1 MNLLI
6 LENSVDFRR
15 PPGYK
20 RGTLVLPIIKE
31 IKQKLR
37 TARGFT
43 MVELMVVLLILGIL
57 AALAGTGLIAY
68 VRLARF
74 EHNESGARTVFQTAQ
89 IALTRKDTSGDMD
102 TFLTELREVGTLG
115 DHFSADGLSEQFG
128 DGAAEKANAFN
139 SQIYALY
146 YDKAN
151 PDSDA
156 SKMVRGLLD
165 PYVYDESLFGASIV
179 VEVDSLT
186 GQVYSAFYD
195 TASDKLRFASDDG
208 ADGAMLID
216 DRSYGHRRGD
226 SLVGYYSAEDTVN
239 VVALS
244 QTRLKVKNPQL
255 INNETLTLNWSG
267 NSKNGDIDTIYDA
280 EFYDAT
286 TNKPLLKLEIEWG
299 RVLADPTHNN
309 AQVKVYRPNAAND
322 GWDEAYQDYTFP
334 LSYSKG
340 RFILTLDA
348 MCDANLLRAAENST
362 TAAKTTLFSITRLT
376 DNVPKDVY
384 VKMKARPNANFQDL
398 YTESKP
404 QQSNTENTLFA
415 AGSNASGGTLKY
427 FRHLYNLRWVN
438 SGEYA
443 FTGKNTALDWTDGSV
458 TVYCSPEKKN
468 AEPVAKVPSR
478 TGGVVAWPTIP
489 AIGKDV
495 TLTGSTGS
503 GQVVI
508 SNLQLRGSSIAA
520 EEWNHAPAHYQARDH
535 YVGLVGENN
544 GTLKNITLR
553 DPDVQINAE
562 VKAAGE
568 QNADTAMAMDA
579 NGTQYLQALADTDPD
594 YRTEIWSVGAL
605 AGVDTGSLTNCTVDR
620 SSRRGAEAKV
630 TAVLTFSSKTTGVN
644 RVDGTSY
651 KDEPHGIGG
660 LVGFAMPETGA
671 RLTGLTL
678 DQNVTVA
685 GIFQDENAANNSG
698 ADTNTS
704 ADAAEKARYNAIAN
718 ENESQTLWRAVGVGG
733 VAGVLDATNLTGTR
747 NAENLKDITNK
758 STVVGNAFVGGITG
772 NLYST
777 ADGAGENTNTLTGLA
792 NQGTVLAGAN
802 YQGSTAGQSKV
813 LGQFFGGIAGYAR
826 NLVLDNCHSA
836 TRSGLSE
843 TTLTNL
849 VQAGYNA
856 DGTLNENSP
865 LKGDFVG
872 GLVGFGRDVQM
883 TNCYTESG
891 YVLGRSFVGGFVGG
905 FVGSNLYTS
914 GGTNNSYV
922 FGNRYVGGI
931 VSVNGLNS
939 TIENMTNKGLVAG
952 LGANAAYVG
961 GIAGVNDAA
970 WGKQDGA
977 APAKDETAKLVDSVN
992 SMSTVEVTDKNKIA
1006 LLQQLSRTGDGTPR
1020 YADFVGGVAGYNG
1033 TNGQIS
1039 WQAGSDKGAALG
1051 AVLYGG
1057 SFVGGVAGY
1066 NDATATITNSQA
1078 TSLSV
1083 TGTIVATGDC
1093 VGGVIGLN
1101 GAASL
1106 PTVQVSANRIEGIHF
1121 VGGVIGA
1128 NLPAKE
1134 FKFVNASGAAAN
1146 AATIGTGRI
1155 VADGVAGGI
1164 IGYNR
1169 VVNADT
1175 LKNALQ
1181 NKNGTIAA
1189 DLQTLLPKFS
1199 SGNALDEPAL
1209 NPSGSAITLTGL
1221 SNQFNIYANAYVG
1234 GIIGY
1239 NAADTTLT
1247 LENASNG
1254 NQSQAQSY
1262 GGLALSP
1269 RADAANGGAY
1279 RLDSGVSLGKLDPDH
1294 NGYFAGGIIG
1304 CTTAKTTLNN
1314 CTNYGGVQHPVA
1326 AGGLTGVNNGTIT
1339 DGRMVNSMGNQQE
1352 GYRCL
1357 GGIAGIN
1364 NGTITNSAP
1373 AESSSIRGG
1382 LDIGGVAGYNSKSGV
1397 ITLKNANGNVYGI
1410 TATGGVAGYNLG
1422 TVTAKSVTVKVSGT
1436 TQTGGVAGLNA
1447 ASGTIGI
1454 DPYASGSYAMT
1465 IEAAT
1470 TVSSSDNG
1478 GGVAGRNEGLI
1489 QYVTNNSGSIQVIN
1503 EYAGGIAGSNKG
1515 KIAFGQHSAT
1525 GNRVLYTGG
1534 GFAGG
1539 ITGCNEA
1546 DGVLQNDQVNGSVFA
1561 ANGEAGGI
1569 TAHNYGTINTAYVYD
1584 ADIHGTS
1591 DAIGSIAACNESG
1604 AQVTD
1609 SRLRRIKSATAL
1621 YGPATRVGG
1630 LVGYNAGTVTKSKVD
1645 AGTLDLSN
1653 LTAGDSTVTAG
1664 GALGENTGTAEN
1676 VTVSTNLQD
1685 SMAKYLNL
1693 GGVAGSSS
1701 GTLKTCTYTGTIGGG
1716 AGLTTVGST
1725 VGGIVGSNDVVYN
1738 TDGTA
1743 AATGKVENCKVG
1755 YIDLEVQGV
1764 SNVGAS
1770 QDAATKMNSA
1780 AHIGGIVG
1788 RNRGEIEGSTVGT
1801 DGSLKDLGGN
1811 GSIIT
1816 ARNGF
1821 VGGVAGSNSG
1831 AISTSGGL
1839 GTKDLV
1845 KQINAWL
1852 DVPYKDVTTT
1862 DENGNTVTTKVVDT
1876 ETQNANLNQ
1885 MVRVLTGKASGTT
1898 ETNLQTQF
1906 AALKGVD
1913 AVSYKNASNQ
1923 LTVALH
1929 GGSGWGDFAN
1939 GYLGGITGFN
1949 DVTGQITDSA
1959 SGQWFVYADN
1969 INQSWGA
1976 VGGVI
1981 GQNESDVD
1989 STSGLVNFAAVRRFV
2004 RGTQRTAD
2012 DDSNSKNDRY
2022 ATDNAADNYV
2032 GGVIGTQENRTGDR
2046 WTLEKCINIGTV
2058 FNSRSNNAGGVLA
2071 YWLSYGGTM
2080 TNCYNFGTITTNS
2093 NNGQS
2098 SGTVGGVA
2106 GYFNNPVAGTAAN
2119 LYRCSNY
2126 GSVKKMIYGAND
2138 VGGVFGKVQ
2147 LADDHNSDAMT
2158 INIIECVNG
2167 SNVQLQAASMSVGI
2181 FCYIGPWKAIP
2192 NVEVNIDRCRNYCT
2206 EMWGTNRSAG
2216 IWGNRGN
2223 GSTSNKKTTI
2233 TNCFALYKSENN
2245 TGRSWYPIA
2254 YRHTANEKLTGS
2266 NNYYMQLDMS
2276 FNGYSGIDGLQE
2288 GLGRTNVTG
2297 GWNQG
2302 TNESEA
2308 GGGATTDVKAHR
2320 LYAGVDSS
2328 ANAAQDGDNFY
2339 HFFAM
2344 LPKISSDGRPV
2355 VSMQAV
2361 KKSSSYIATLPGQ
2374 NFSETSSVRYI
2385 FAKDAKDLTQY
2396 PVPEEWNVGYVG
2408 KILLLFDDANGDN
2421 KTSKEDI
2428 TDEVLQRYYSN
2439 ILDNSAPDAPTG
2451 LKIERSD
2458 ATGSGNESIYGR
2470 YNVTWNAPTTGSPA
2484 IYYHI
2489 TVYETDENGDR
2500 IGNTSLLEADVYDTR
2515 FTFESKAEW
2524 KGRYFKVSVAGVN
2537 NKGTGTA
2544 AVSGRQQFVRALP
2557 TPELEVRLMPTPEE
2571 GGHVQ
2576 FSQKLVLTNADE
2588 YDKLM
2593 QNSGLADW
2601 SVTVKVGGDNGD
2613 TYQFSNGNTTPK
2625 RISERLGSSQRM
2637 TAEAT
2642 SSDQRWMRSGQ
2653 YDETVYMPVSW
2664 VVVPNDSTW
2673 GNSNSGLAE
2682 GRLAAKN
2689 VEITGATID
2698 DLTVT
2703 VTLNFTASVSGTQP
2717 TYRVML
2723 MGRCL
2728 GDETVTLNGKDV
2740 DLKGQY
2746 ITLAARQNVVPNSN
2760 TTFTFNNLPDDTLTN
2775 YDNWTVVAVPVTS
2788 GLGNVVTRWDAADAE
2803 ALVKLQAS
2811 SAERPASWYGG
2822 LEIVRES
2829 NGYSFA
2835 NLTPLY
2841 FVSKNLTDYSN
2852 WAGYATNQ
2860 VIFEQNN
2867 ITVAQAPKLTGV
2879 PADGGLYLNYD
2890 ADKLAND
2897 NQLAYTFT
2905 WTQPGEAAASG
2916 GNTRYKLTLYGVT
2929 ETKDADGNVLST
2941 AEETITLPDNITI
2954 DYNDNTGTYSYT
2966 LYIDTDLA
2974 GGSNSWR
2981 FDKVRLRVTRDTTGT
2996 TQGIGAADTAVYTV
3010 LRRLQQVGEPGQVF
3024 PVDTSNAE
3032 QTRYQISWPAVSDE
3046 RVDHYELWAQ
3056 VQTTNAAGTT
3066 LGEAFKLHPADGDS
3080 TTLIKDTQTIV
3091 DLEAYQ
3097 GKTLVFYVVACP
3109 ADGDTTVL
3117 RSPNGEVSDPQ
3128 TIIQRTEAPAISKV
3142 DFTWT
3147 GKAVNDALPLMN
3159 AFCNDLTIRM
3169 TVDKADAAS
3178 YFFTGYL
3185 FDDEANYIDACAKA
3199 KTWMDDPTKENL
3211 DALNAALREDKAT
3224 LMIPEAS
3231 KTVGSETQVSG
3242 DGTTVSYTVTPN
3254 ANAFTMQPADANRYL
3269 LPALRA
3275 MVANSETAATSS
3287 SWKFYVPDDY
3297 AEAAGALH
3305 LPKIQLDKPEK
3316 DGVLSVTSVESTVEG
3331 KLYGT
3336 EGEAWKPDS
3345 AEITIHQY
3353 AVQWP
3358 AVNEYTDT
3366 DGTTRNFAEKYRFHV
3381 TPAADMPAD
3390 DPNREG
3396 YDICFTVAPAD
3407 VVTEND
3413 DGTQTITTHRGDI
3426 LKVEKLPFGL
3436 DENDPANW
3444 LDITEA
3450 ARNIANEGTEDEY
3463 VWYDLSIVEM
3473 DEPVLD
3479 ADGNDTGET
3488 QKVMVSQPITLTG
3501 HHAIDNDNPS
3511 YRIKTVPALRQA
3523 EMTDYSLGYRL
3534 TLPDMT
3540 QRADGDNDETRALE
3554 KYTEKVTIWAVG
3566 NGEKTV
3572 DSEKLEVSL
3581 RTDGQAL
3588 TEDAARPVFAMAEAA
3603 PRPAQSTGRAG
3614 ETAPTPPA
3622 NDPRAEDTPVTPET
3636 AAPAA

>member
-1 MNLLI
+1 
-6 LENSVDFRR
+6 
-15 PPGYK
+15 
-20 RGTLVLPIIKE
+20 
-31 IKQKLR
+31 
-37 TARGFT
+37 
-43 MVELMVVLLILGIL
+43 
-57 AALAGTGLIAY
+57 
-68 VRLARF
+68 
-74 EHNESGARTVFQTAQ
+74 
-89 IALTRKDTSGDMD
+89 
-102 TFLTELREVGTLG
+102 
-115 DHFSADGLSEQFG
+115 
-128 DGAAEKANAFN
+128 
-139 SQIYALY
+139 
-146 YDKAN
+146 
-151 PDSDA
+151 
-156 SKMVRGLLD
+156 
-165 PYVYDESLFGASIV
+165 
-179 VEVDSLT
+179 
-186 GQVYSAFYD
+186 
-195 TASDKLRFASDDG
+195 
-208 ADGAMLID
+208 
-216 DRSYGHRRGD
+216 
-226 SLVGYYSAEDTVN
+226 
-239 VVALS
+239 
-244 QTRLKVKNPQL
+244 
-255 INNETLTLNWSG
+255 
-267 NSKNGDIDTIYDA
+267 
-280 EFYDAT
+280 
-286 TNKPLLKLEIEWG
+286 
-299 RVLADPTHNN
+299 
-309 AQVKVYRPNAAND
+309 
-322 GWDEAYQDYTFP
+322 
-334 LSYSKG
+334 
-340 RFILTLDA
+340 
-348 MCDANLLRAAENST
+348 
-362 TAAKTTLFSITRLT
+362 
-376 DNVPKDVY
+376 
-384 VKMKARPNANFQDL
+384 
-398 YTESKP
+398 
-404 QQSNTENTLFA
+404 
-415 AGSNASGGTLKY
+415 
-427 FRHLYNLRWVN
+427 
-438 SGEYA
+438 
-443 FTGKNTALDWTDGSV
+443 
-458 TVYCSPEKKN
+458 
-468 AEPVAKVPSR
+468 
-478 TGGVVAWPTIP
+478 
-489 AIGKDV
+489 
-495 TLTGSTGS
+495 
-503 GQVVI
+503 
-508 SNLQLRGSSIAA
+508 
-520 EEWNHAPAHYQARDH
+520 
-535 YVGLVGENN
+535 
-544 GTLKNITLR
+544 
-553 DPDVQINAE
+553 
-562 VKAAGE
+562 
-568 QNADTAMAMDA
+568 
-579 NGTQYLQALADTDPD
+579 
-594 YRTEIWSVGAL
+594 
-605 AGVDTGSLTNCTVDR
+605 
-620 SSRRGAEAKV
+620 
-630 TAVLTFSSKTTGVN
+630 
-644 RVDGTSY
+644 
-651 KDEPHGIGG
+651 
-660 LVGFAMPETGA
+660 
-671 RLTGLTL
+671 
-678 DQNVTVA
+678 
-685 GIFQDENAANNSG
+685 
-698 ADTNTS
+698 
-704 ADAAEKARYNAIAN
+704 
-718 ENESQTLWRAVGVGG
+718 
-733 VAGVLDATNLTGTR
+733 
-747 NAENLKDITNK
+747 
-758 STVVGNAFVGGITG
+758 
-772 NLYST
+772 
-777 ADGAGENTNTLTGLA
+777 
-792 NQGTVLAGAN
+792 
-802 YQGSTAGQSKV
+802 
-813 LGQFFGGIAGYAR
+813 
-826 NLVLDNCHSA
+826 
-836 TRSGLSE
+836 
-843 TTLTNL
+843 
-849 VQAGYNA
+849 
-856 DGTLNENSP
+856 
-865 LKGDFVG
+865 
-872 GLVGFGRDVQM
+872 
-883 TNCYTESG
+883 
-891 YVLGRSFVGGFVGG
+891 
-905 FVGSNLYTS
+905 
-914 GGTNNSYV
+914 
-922 FGNRYVGGI
+922 
-931 VSVNGLNS
+931 
-939 TIENMTNKGLVAG
+939 
-952 LGANAAYVG
+952 
-961 GIAGVNDAA
+961 
-970 WGKQDGA
+970 
-977 APAKDETAKLVDSVN
+977 
-992 SMSTVEVTDKNKIA
+992 
-1006 LLQQLSRTGDGTPR
+1006 GTP
-1020 YADFVGGVAGYNG
+1020 
-1033 TNGQIS
+1033 
-1039 WQAGSDKGAALG
+1039 
-1051 AVLYGG
+1051 
-1057 SFVGGVAGY
+1057 
-1066 NDATATITNSQA
+1066 
-1078 TSLSV
+1078 
-1083 TGTIVATGDC
+1083 
-1093 VGGVIGLN
+1093 
-1101 GAASL
+1101 
-1106 PTVQVSANRIEGIHF
+1106 
-1121 VGGVIGA
+1121 
-1128 NLPAKE
+1128 
-1134 FKFVNASGAAAN
+1134 
-1146 AATIGTGRI
+1146 
-1155 VADGVAGGI
+1155 
-1164 IGYNR
+1164 
-1169 VVNADT
+1169 
-1175 LKNALQ
+1175 
-1181 NKNGTIAA
+1181 
-1189 DLQTLLPKFS
+1189 
-1199 SGNALDEPAL
+1199 
-1209 NPSGSAITLTGL
+1209 
-1221 SNQFNIYANAYVG
+1221 
-1234 GIIGY
+1234 
-1239 NAADTTLT
+1239 
-1247 LENASNG
+1247 
-1254 NQSQAQSY
+1254 
-1262 GGLALSP
+1262 
-1269 RADAANGGAY
+1269 
-1279 RLDSGVSLGKLDPDH
+1279 
-1294 NGYFAGGIIG
+1294 
-1304 CTTAKTTLNN
+1304 
-1314 CTNYGGVQHPVA
+1314 
-1326 AGGLTGVNNGTIT
+1326 
-1339 DGRMVNSMGNQQE
+1339 
-1352 GYRCL
+1352 
-1357 GGIAGIN
+1357 
-1364 NGTITNSAP
+1364 
-1373 AESSSIRGG
+1373 
-1382 LDIGGVAGYNSKSGV
+1382 
-1397 ITLKNANGNVYGI
+1397 
-1410 TATGGVAGYNLG
+1410 
-1422 TVTAKSVTVKVSGT
+1422 
-1436 TQTGGVAGLNA
+1436 
-1447 ASGTIGI
+1447 
-1454 DPYASGSYAMT
+1454 
-1465 IEAAT
+1465 
-1470 TVSSSDNG
+1470 
-1478 GGVAGRNEGLI
+1478 
-1489 QYVTNNSGSIQVIN
+1489 
-1503 EYAGGIAGSNKG
+1503 
-1515 KIAFGQHSAT
+1515 
-1525 GNRVLYTGG
+1525 
-1534 GFAGG
+1534 
-1539 ITGCNEA
+1539 
-1546 DGVLQNDQVNGSVFA
+1546 
-1561 ANGEAGGI
+1561 
-1569 TAHNYGTINTAYVYD
+1569 
-1584 ADIHGTS
+1584 
-1591 DAIGSIAACNESG
+1591 
-1604 AQVTD
+1604 
-1609 SRLRRIKSATAL
+1609 
-1621 YGPATRVGG
+1621 
-1630 LVGYNAGTVTKSKVD
+1630 
-1645 AGTLDLSN
+1645 
-1653 LTAGDSTVTAG
+1653 
-1664 GALGENTGTAEN
+1664 
-1676 VTVSTNLQD
+1676 
-1685 SMAKYLNL
+1685 
-1693 GGVAGSSS
+1693 
-1701 GTLKTCTYTGTIGGG
+1701 
-1716 AGLTTVGST
+1716 
-1725 VGGIVGSNDVVYN
+1725 
-1738 TDGTA
+1738 
-1743 AATGKVENCKVG
+1743 AATGKVKECKVG
-1755 YIDLEVQGV
+1755 YIKLKVQGV

-1788 RNRGEIEGSTVGT
+1788 RNRGEITGSTVGT

-1831 AISTSGGL
+1831 SITTSGGL

-1876 ETQNANLNQ
+1876 DTQNANLNQ
-1885 MVRVLTGKASGTT
+1885 MVRVLTGKASGDA
-1898 ETNLQTQF
+1898 EKKLQTDFKAMQGF
-1906 AALKGVD
+1906 DTLTYGD
-1913 AVSYKNASNQ
+1913 KNYNTVYTNRSVNQ
-1923 LTVALH
+1923 LLVSLR
-1929 GGSGWGDFAN
+1929 GGSGWGHFAN

-1981 GQNESDVD
+1981 GQNESNVD

-2012 DDSNSKNDRY
+2012 DDNNSGNDIY
-2022 ATDNAADNYV
+2022 ESGNGKLTNNYV
-2032 GGVIGTQENRTGDR
+2032 GGVIGTQQNRTGDR
-2046 WTLEKCINIGTV
+2046 WTLQNCVNLGTV
-2058 FNSRSNNAGGVLA
+2058 FNSRSNNAAGVLV
-2071 YWLSYGGTM
+2071 YWLAYGGTLE
-2080 TNCYNFGTITTNS
+2080 NCYNFGDITTNANS
-2093 NNGQS
+2093 GGS
-2098 SGTVGGVA
+2098 ASGTVGGIA
-2106 GYFNNPVAGTAAN
+2106 GYFSAPIAGTAAN

-2126 GSVKKMIYGAND
+2126 GSIYKKNNGAND
-2138 VGGVFGKVQ
+2138 VGGVFGKVEMDIDH
-2147 LADDHNSDAMT
+2147 ADDAMT

-2167 SNVQLQAASMSVGI
+2167 SNVKLQAQSMAVGI
-2181 FCYIGPWKAIP
+2181 FCYLGPWGTVQ
-2192 NVEVNIDRCRNYCT
+2192 NVEVNVDRCRNYST
-2206 EMWGTNRSAG
+2206 DFTAVRYRVG
-2216 IWGNRGN
+2216 IIGNRGN
-2223 GSTSNKKTTI
+2223 GSKSDKATTV
-2233 TNCFALYKSENN
+2233 TNCFSLAKDS
-2245 TGRSWYPIA
+2245 GWWPIA
-2254 YRHTANEKLTGS
+2254 YTANDTASENLTGS
-2266 NNYYMQLDMS
+2266 NNYYMTYSDNPRNGTSSMPSS
-2276 FNGYSGIDGLQE
+2276 FSGYPNISGLQS
-2288 GLGRTNVTG
+2288 GLGRTVAPG
-2297 GWNQG
+2297 GWTDGGKEGEQG
-2302 TNESEA
+2302 SQGSIKTN
-2308 GGGATTDVKAHR
+2308 AHR
-2320 LYAGVDSS
+2320 LYAGVDAG
-2328 ANAAQDGDNFY
+2328 ANKETDGDNY
-2339 HFFAM
+2339 YTYFAM
-2344 LPKISSDGRPV
+2344 LPKIIGTSPV
-2355 VSMQAV
+2355 VSLAAV
-2361 KKSSSYIATLPGQ
+2361 TSQSSYITVKNGDS
-2374 NFSETSSVRYI
+2374 FSDPTKARIVL
-2385 FAKDAKDLTQY
+2385 AWDAYYGPNTAD
-2396 PVPEEWNVGYVG
+2396 PEVTGTGYVG
-2408 KILLLFDDANGDN
+2408 KILLLFDDVNGDN

-2500 IGNTSLLEADVYDTR
+2500 IGNTSLLEADAYDTR

-2544 AVSGRQQFVRALP
+2544 AASGRQQFVRALP

-2728 GDETVTLNGKDV
+2728 GDETVTLNGEDVNLKD
-2740 DLKGQY
+2740 QY

-2760 TTFTFNNLPDDTLTN
+2760 TTFTFNNLPGDTLTN

-2788 GLGNVVTRWDAADAE
+2788 GLGDVVTRWDAADAE
-2803 ALVKLQAS
+2803 ALAKLQAS
-2811 SAERPASWYGG
+2811 SADRPASWYGG

-2841 FVSKNLTDYSN
+2841 FVSKNLTNYSN

-2879 PADGGLYLNYD
+2879 PADGDLYLNYD

-2929 ETKDADGNVLST
+2929 ETRDENGNVLST

-2966 LYIDTDLA
+2966 LHIDTDLA

-3097 GKTLVFYVVACP
+3097 GETLVFYVVACP

-3128 TIIQRTEAPAISKV
+3128 TIIQRTGAPAISKV

-3185 FDDEANYIDACAKA
+3185 FDNTVDYIDACAKA
-3199 KTWMDDPTKENL
+3199 KTWMDDPTKKNL

-3297 AEAAGALH
+3297 ANAAGALH

-3316 DGVLSVTSVESTVEG
+3316 DGVLSVTSVESMVEG

-3390 DPNREG
+3390 DPNGKG
-3396 YDICFTVAPAD
+3396 YDIRFTVAPAD
-3407 VVTEND
+3407 VTTEND
-3413 DGTQTITTHRGDI
+3413 DGTQIITIHHGDI
-3426 LKVEKLPFGL
+3426 LKVEKLPADKT
-3436 DENDPANW
+3436 DEDANW
-3444 LDITEA
+3444 LDITKA
-3450 ARNIANEGTEDEY
+3450 ARHIENEGTEGEY

-3473 DEPVLD
+3473 EEPVLD

-3581 RTDGQAL
+3581 RTEGQAM
-3588 TEDAARPVFAMAEAA
+3588 TEDAARPVFAMAAEAD

-3614 ETAPTPPA
+3614 ETDPTPPA
-3622 NDPRAEDTPVTPET
+3622 NDPGAEDTPVTPET

>member
-1 MNLLI
+1 M
-6 LENSVDFRR
+6 
-15 PPGYK
+15 
-20 RGTLVLPIIKE
+20 
-31 IKQKLR
+31 
-37 TARGFT
+37 
-43 MVELMVVLLILGIL
+43 
-57 AALAGTGLIAY
+57 
-68 VRLARF
+68 
-74 EHNESGARTVFQTAQ
+74 
-89 IALTRKDTSGDMD
+89 
-102 TFLTELREVGTLG
+102 
-115 DHFSADGLSEQFG
+115 
-128 DGAAEKANAFN
+128 
-139 SQIYALY
+139 
-146 YDKAN
+146 
-151 PDSDA
+151 
-156 SKMVRGLLD
+156 
-165 PYVYDESLFGASIV
+165 
-179 VEVDSLT
+179 
-186 GQVYSAFYD
+186 
-195 TASDKLRFASDDG
+195 
-208 ADGAMLID
+208 
-216 DRSYGHRRGD
+216 
-226 SLVGYYSAEDTVN
+226 
-239 VVALS
+239 
-244 QTRLKVKNPQL
+244 
-255 INNETLTLNWSG
+255 
-267 NSKNGDIDTIYDA
+267 
-280 EFYDAT
+280 
-286 TNKPLLKLEIEWG
+286 
-299 RVLADPTHNN
+299 
-309 AQVKVYRPNAAND
+309 
-322 GWDEAYQDYTFP
+322 
-334 LSYSKG
+334 
-340 RFILTLDA
+340 
-348 MCDANLLRAAENST
+348 
-362 TAAKTTLFSITRLT
+362 
-376 DNVPKDVY
+376 
-384 VKMKARPNANFQDL
+384 
-398 YTESKP
+398 
-404 QQSNTENTLFA
+404 
-415 AGSNASGGTLKY
+415 
-427 FRHLYNLRWVN
+427 
-438 SGEYA
+438 
-443 FTGKNTALDWTDGSV
+443 
-458 TVYCSPEKKN
+458 
-468 AEPVAKVPSR
+468 
-478 TGGVVAWPTIP
+478 
-489 AIGKDV
+489 
-495 TLTGSTGS
+495 
-503 GQVVI
+503 
-508 SNLQLRGSSIAA
+508 
-520 EEWNHAPAHYQARDH
+520 
-535 YVGLVGENN
+535 
-544 GTLKNITLR
+544 
-553 DPDVQINAE
+553 
-562 VKAAGE
+562 
-568 QNADTAMAMDA
+568 
-579 NGTQYLQALADTDPD
+579 
-594 YRTEIWSVGAL
+594 
-605 AGVDTGSLTNCTVDR
+605 
-620 SSRRGAEAKV
+620 
-630 TAVLTFSSKTTGVN
+630 
-644 RVDGTSY
+644 
-651 KDEPHGIGG
+651 
-660 LVGFAMPETGA
+660 
-671 RLTGLTL
+671 
-678 DQNVTVA
+678 
-685 GIFQDENAANNSG
+685 
-698 ADTNTS
+698 
-704 ADAAEKARYNAIAN
+704 
-718 ENESQTLWRAVGVGG
+718 
-733 VAGVLDATNLTGTR
+733 
-747 NAENLKDITNK
+747 
-758 STVVGNAFVGGITG
+758 
-772 NLYST
+772 
-777 ADGAGENTNTLTGLA
+777 
-792 NQGTVLAGAN
+792 
-802 YQGSTAGQSKV
+802 
-813 LGQFFGGIAGYAR
+813 
-826 NLVLDNCHSA
+826 
-836 TRSGLSE
+836 
-843 TTLTNL
+843 
-849 VQAGYNA
+849 
-856 DGTLNENSP
+856 
-865 LKGDFVG
+865 
-872 GLVGFGRDVQM
+872 
-883 TNCYTESG
+883 
-891 YVLGRSFVGGFVGG
+891 
-905 FVGSNLYTS
+905 
-914 GGTNNSYV
+914 
-922 FGNRYVGGI
+922 
-931 VSVNGLNS
+931 
-939 TIENMTNKGLVAG
+939 
-952 LGANAAYVG
+952 
-961 GIAGVNDAA
+961 
-970 WGKQDGA
+970 
-977 APAKDETAKLVDSVN
+977 
-992 SMSTVEVTDKNKIA
+992 
-1006 LLQQLSRTGDGTPR
+1006 
-1020 YADFVGGVAGYNG
+1020 
-1033 TNGQIS
+1033 
-1039 WQAGSDKGAALG
+1039 
-1051 AVLYGG
+1051 
-1057 SFVGGVAGY
+1057 
-1066 NDATATITNSQA
+1066 
-1078 TSLSV
+1078 
-1083 TGTIVATGDC
+1083 
-1093 VGGVIGLN
+1093 
-1101 GAASL
+1101 
-1106 PTVQVSANRIEGIHF
+1106 
-1121 VGGVIGA
+1121 
-1128 NLPAKE
+1128 
-1134 FKFVNASGAAAN
+1134 
-1146 AATIGTGRI
+1146 
-1155 VADGVAGGI
+1155 
-1164 IGYNR
+1164 
-1169 VVNADT
+1169 
-1175 LKNALQ
+1175 
-1181 NKNGTIAA
+1181 
-1189 DLQTLLPKFS
+1189 
-1199 SGNALDEPAL
+1199 
-1209 NPSGSAITLTGL
+1209 
-1221 SNQFNIYANAYVG
+1221 
-1234 GIIGY
+1234 
-1239 NAADTTLT
+1239 
-1247 LENASNG
+1247 
-1254 NQSQAQSY
+1254 
-1262 GGLALSP
+1262 
-1269 RADAANGGAY
+1269 
-1279 RLDSGVSLGKLDPDH
+1279 
-1294 NGYFAGGIIG
+1294 
-1304 CTTAKTTLNN
+1304 
-1314 CTNYGGVQHPVA
+1314 
-1326 AGGLTGVNNGTIT
+1326 
-1339 DGRMVNSMGNQQE
+1339 
-1352 GYRCL
+1352 
-1357 GGIAGIN
+1357 
-1364 NGTITNSAP
+1364 
-1373 AESSSIRGG
+1373 
-1382 LDIGGVAGYNSKSGV
+1382 
-1397 ITLKNANGNVYGI
+1397 
-1410 TATGGVAGYNLG
+1410 AGYNLG
-1422 TVTAKSVTVKVSGT
+1422 TITAQSVTVKVSGT

-1447 ASGTIGI
+1447 ASGTIGQ
-1454 DPYASGSYAMT
+1454 DPTTPSSISITVQNG
-1465 IEAAT
+1465 T
-1470 TVSSSDNG
+1470 TVSSTTQG

-1489 QYVTNNSGSIQVIN
+1489 QNATNRAGSIQVVN
-1503 EYAGGIAGSNKG
+1503 QYAGGIAGSNSG
-1515 KIAFGQHSAT
+1515 RIYGCMHAAS

-1539 ITGCNEA
+1539 ITGCNEV
-1546 DGVLQNDQVNGSVFA
+1546 GGELEIVTMNGSVTA
-1561 ANGEAGGI
+1561 ANGEAGGV
-1569 TAHNYGTINTAYVYD
+1569 TAHNYGSVTTSRVYGS
-1584 ADIHGTS
+1584 DIRGTS
-1591 DAIGSIAACNESG
+1591 DAIGGITACNEAG
-1604 AQVTD
+1604 AVISD
-1609 SRLRRIKSATAL
+1609 ANLFNMASFGGDVRL

-1630 LVGYNAGTVTKSKVD
+1630 LVGYNAGSLSKGNVR
-1645 AGTLDLSN
+1645 ANSLSLAN

-1685 SMAKYLNL
+1685 GMAKYLNL

-1701 GTLKTCTYTGTIGGG
+1701 GTLSACTYTGAIGKDNGF
-1716 AGLTTVGST
+1716 TTVGST

-1743 AATGKVENCKVG
+1743 AATGKVKDCKVG
-1755 YIDLEVQGV
+1755 YIELKVQGA

-1788 RNRGEIEGSTVGT
+1788 RNCGEITGSTVGT
-1801 DGSLKDLGGN
+1801 KDKT

-1816 ARNGF
+1816 AHHGF

-1831 AISTSGGL
+1831 SISTSGGL
-1839 GTKDLV
+1839 GTQPLV

-1852 DVPYKDVTTT
+1852 DVPYKDETTT

-1876 ETQNANLNQ
+1876 DKQNANLNQ

-1929 GGSGWGDFAN
+1929 GGTIRGDFAN

-1981 GQNESDVD
+1981 GQNESDAA

-2012 DDSNSKNDRY
+2012 DDNNSKNDRY

-2276 FNGYSGIDGLQE
+2276 FNGYSGIDGLQA

-2320 LYAGVDSS
+2320 LYAGVDSG

-2361 KKSSSYIATLPGQ
+2361 KKSSSYITTLPGQ

-2408 KILLLFDDANGDN
+2408 KILLLFDDVNGDN

-2500 IGNTSLLEADVYDTR
+2500 IGNTSLLEADAYDTR

-2544 AVSGRQQFVRALP
+2544 AASGRQQFVRALP

-2576 FSQKLVLTNADE
+2576 FSQKLVLTNAAE

-2728 GDETVTLNGKDV
+2728 GDETVTLNGEDVNLKD
-2740 DLKGQY
+2740 QY

-2788 GLGNVVTRWDAADAE
+2788 GLGDVVTRWDAADAE
-2803 ALVKLQAS
+2803 ALAKLQAS
-2811 SAERPASWYGG
+2811 SAESPASWYGG

-2879 PADGGLYLNYD
+2879 PADGDLYLNYD

-2929 ETKDADGNVLST
+2929 ETRDENGNVIST
-2941 AEETITLPDNITI
+2941 AEETITLPDDANSKVWYK
-2954 DYNDNTGTYSYT
+2954 DGTYSYT

-3097 GKTLVFYVVACP
+3097 GETLVFYVVACP

-3128 TIIQRTEAPAISKV
+3128 TIIQRTGAPAISKV

-3185 FDDEANYIDACAKA
+3185 FDNAADYTDACAKA
-3199 KTWMDDPTKENL
+3199 KTWMADPTKENL

-3297 AEAAGALH
+3297 ADAAGALH

-3390 DPNREG
+3390 DPNKEG
-3396 YDICFTVAPAD
+3396 YDIRFTVAPAD

-3444 LDITEA
+3444 LDITKA

-3463 VWYDLSIVEM
+3463 VWYDLSIVQVTRTVTN
-3473 DEPVLD
+3473 D
-3479 ADGNDTGET
+3479 DGTTSEVT
-3488 QKVMVSQPITLTG
+3488 ELVSQPITLTG

-3581 RTDGQAL
+3581 RTEGQAM
-3588 TEDAARPVFAMAEAA
+3588 TEDAARPVFAMAEAD

-3614 ETAPTPPA
+3614 ETDPTPPA
-3622 NDPRAEDTPVTPET
+3622 NDPGAEDTPVTPET